1 MLAPASGA
9 LEGLPDMVL
18 PSPIST
24 FRDQTMTK
32 ATAALKGPAAAEK
45 TQAPAKAGTSKA
57 PARSKANADKK
68 AAAVTKGHCQ
78 CRDIEYEFTGEPKW
92 VMHCHCE
99 SCRRILYFQPKEQPA
114 AT

>member
-1 MLAPASGA
+1 
-9 LEGLPDMVL
+9 
-18 PSPIST
+18 
-24 FRDQTMTK
+24 MTK
-32 ATAALKGPAAAEK
+32 ATAALKGPAAEK
-45 TQAPAKAGTSKA
+45 TQAPAKAGASKT

-68 AAAVTKGHCQ
+68 TAAVTKGHCQ